1 MPRLVGRHGTPGTC
15 YFRSVQAT
23 CIHCG
28 TQHVLKDTELGSHS
42 KVQFR
47 CSKCG
52 KNTVVEVKLRPDQTV
67 VMSPLPSF
75 ARADATSSNLK
86 LPPMDEGLKLPPNA
100 NIVLTVMS
108 GPGRGSVHRL
118 NKPRVVLGR
127 KGADVPLDD
136 PEISRYHCLLEVRET
151 HINLKDLD
159 STNGTFYDEERVRA
173 ALLQDGSEFRV
184 GGSLIR
190 VTFEPK

>member
-1 MPRLVGRHGTPGTC
+1 
-15 YFRSVQAT
+15 
-23 CIHCG
+23 
-28 TQHVLKDTELGSHS
+28 VLKDAELGAHS

-52 KNTVVEVKLRPDQTV
+52 KTTVVELKLRPDETV

-75 ARADATSSNLK
+75 ARGDAASSTLK
-86 LPPMDEGLKLPPNA
+86 LPPMDQALKLPPKS

-108 GPGRGSVHRL
+108 GREKGSVHRL
-118 NKPRVVLGR
+118 SKPRVVLGR
-127 KGADVPLDD
+127 QGADVSLDD
-136 PEISRYHCLLEVRET
+136 PEVSRYHCLLEVRET

-173 ALLQDGSEFRV
+173 AMLQDGSEFRI

-190 VTFEPK
+190 VTFEAK

>member
-1 MPRLVGRHGTPGTC
+1 M
-15 YFRSVQAT
+15 
-23 CIHCG
+23 
-28 TQHVLKDTELGSHS
+28 LKDTELGSHA

-47 CSKCG
+47 CSKCN
-52 KNTVVEVKLRPDQTV
+52 KTTVVELNLRPDQTV

-75 ARADATSSNLK
+75 ARGDVSTSALK
-86 LPPMDEGLKLPPNA
+86 LPPMDPGLKLPAKA

-108 GPGRGSVHRL
+108 GPGKGSIHKVD
-118 NKPRVVLGR
+118 KPRVVLGR
-127 KGADVPLDD
+127 KGADIPLDD
-136 PEISRYHCLLEVRET
+136 PEISRFHCLLEVRET

-173 ALLQDGSEFRV
+173 AMLQDGSEFRV
-184 GGSLIR
+184 GSSLIR

>member
-1 MPRLVGRHGTPGTC
+1 M
-15 YFRSVQAT
+15 
-23 CIHCG
+23 
-28 TQHVLKDTELGSHS
+28 LKDTELGSHA

-47 CSKCG
+47 CSKC
-52 KNTVVEVKLRPDQTV
+52 KKTTVVELNLRPDQTV

-75 ARADATSSNLK
+75 ARGDVSTSALK
-86 LPPMDEGLKLPPNA
+86 LPPMDPGLKLPPKA

-108 GPGRGSVHRL
+108 GLGKGSVHKVD
-118 NKPRVVLGR
+118 KPRVVLGR
-127 KGADVPLDD
+127 KGADIPLDD
-136 PEISRYHCLLEVRET
+136 PEISRFHCLLEVRET

-173 ALLQDGSEFRV
+173 AMLQDGSEFRV

>member
-1 MPRLVGRHGTPGTC
+1 M
-15 YFRSVQAT
+15 
-23 CIHCG
+23 
-28 TQHVLKDTELGSHS
+28 LKDTELGTHA

-47 CSKCG
+47 CSKC
-52 KNTVVEVKLRPDQTV
+52 KKTTVVELNLRPDQTV

-75 ARADATSSNLK
+75 ARGDVSGSALK
-86 LPPMDEGLKLPPNA
+86 LPPMDPGMKLPPKA

-108 GPGRGSVHRL
+108 GPGKGSVHRL
-118 NKPRVVLGR
+118 TKPQVVLGR
-127 KGADVPLDD
+127 KGADIPLDD
-136 PEISRYHCLLEVRET
+136 PEISRFHCLLEVRET

-173 ALLQDGSEFRV
+173 AMLRDGSEFRV

>member
-1 MPRLVGRHGTPGTC
+1 M
-15 YFRSVQAT
+15 
-23 CIHCG
+23 
-28 TQHVLKDTELGSHS
+28 LKDTELGSHP

-47 CSKCG
+47 CSKC
-52 KNTVVEVKLRPDQTV
+52 KKITIVELKLRPDQTV

-75 ARADATSSNLK
+75 ARGNASSSALK
-86 LPPMDEGLKLPPNA
+86 LPPMDPGLKLPPNA
-100 NIVLTVMS
+100 NVVLTVMS
-108 GPGRGSVHRL
+108 GREKGSIHKL
-118 NKPRVVLGR
+118 SKPRVVLGR
-127 KGADVPLDD
+127 NDADIPLDD

-173 ALLQDGSEFRV
+173 AMLKDGTEFRV
-184 GGSLIR
+184 GSSRIR

>member
-1 MPRLVGRHGTPGTC
+1 M
-15 YFRSVQAT
+15 
-23 CIHCG
+23 
-28 TQHVLKDTELGSHS
+28 LKDTELGGHS

-47 CSKCG
+47 CSKC
-52 KNTVVEVKLRPDQTV
+52 KKTTVVELNLRPDQTV

-75 ARADATSSNLK
+75 ARGDATSSTLK
-86 LPPMDEGLKLPPNA
+86 LPPMDPALKLPPKA
-100 NIVLTVMS
+100 NIVLTVIS
-108 GPGRGSVHRL
+108 GPEKGTFHRL
-118 NKPRVVLGR
+118 SKPRIVLGR
-127 KGADVPLDD
+127 RGADVPVDD

-173 ALLQDGSEFRV
+173 AMLQDGSEFRV
-184 GGSLIR
+184 GSSVIR

>member
-1 MPRLVGRHGTPGTC
+1 M
-15 YFRSVQAT
+15 
-23 CIHCG
+23 
-28 TQHVLKDTELGSHS
+28 LKDSELGSHP

-47 CSKCG
+47 CSKC
-52 KNTVVEVKLRPDQTV
+52 KKITIVELKLRPDQTV

-75 ARADATSSNLK
+75 ARGNASSSALK
-86 LPPMDEGLKLPPNA
+86 LPSMDPGLKLPPNA
-100 NIVLTVMS
+100 NVVLTVMS
-108 GPGRGSVHRL
+108 GREKGSVHKL
-118 NKPRVVLGR
+118 SKPRVVLGR
-127 KGADVPLDD
+127 NDADIPLDD

-173 ALLQDGSEFRV
+173 AMLKDGTEFRV
-184 GGSLIR
+184 GSSRIR